1 MTEGKMNDPKARA
14 LELDGVKTF
23 IRLDAATWKAIDML
37 AMHSLCDWDEWVR
50 RAWEQIKEAAGP
62 DRIASINRAGAL
74 RYFATLGLIRL
85 TQSIAAMHRHY
96 DDANDRTPEPMRR
109 ISIDLASG
117 ISLTLTRA
125 EALGVIEKI
134 RYALAQAEIGPKE
147 AATADKAMTQ
157 HIQSVIAKENA
168 ADGKQQ

>member
-1 MTEGKMNDPKARA
+1 MTEKLNDPKARA

-23 IRLDAATWKAIDML
+23 IRLDAASWKAIDML
-37 AMHSLCDWDEWVR
+37 AVHSLCEWDEWVR

-85 TQSIAAMHRHY
+85 TQSIAAMHRYY

-109 ISIDLASG
+109 VSIDLASG

-134 RYALAQAEIGPKE
+134 NYALAQSEVGPRE
-147 AATADKAMTQ
+147 AAVADEAAMQRIQTAIEKGT
-157 HIQSVIAKENA
+157 A
-168 ADGKQQ
+168 AEGEQE